1 MGAADP
7 HCIAPWQQGLGL
19 CIVSQQL
26 LTMAALARKQVHLL
40 MPEDLHELVKA
51 RADEAGV
58 SLTAYVLSVLET
70 DLNADPQGRT
80 TLSSLALRV
89 RAVETHLGLDSR
101 QPGFLRAQAAA
112 AAAASPIVLDPV
124 APPERRRAADRAA
137 SAETPA

>member
-1 MGAADP
+1 
-7 HCIAPWQQGLGL
+7 
-19 CIVSQQL
+19 
-26 LTMAALARKQVHLL
+26 MAALARKQVHLL

-51 RADEAGV
+51 RSDEAGV

-101 QPGFLRAQAAA
+101 QPGFLHAQAAA
-112 AAAASPIVLDPV
+112 AAAASSIVLDPV
-124 APPERRRAADRAA
+124 AHPERRRAADRAA

>member
-1 MGAADP
+1 
-7 HCIAPWQQGLGL
+7 
-19 CIVSQQL
+19 
-26 LTMAALARKQVHLL
+26 MAALARKQVHLL

-70 DLNADPQGRT
+70 DLNADPKGRT

-89 RAVETHLGLDSR
+89 RAVEMHLGLDSR

-112 AAAASPIVLDPV
+112 AASPIVLEAGE
-124 APPERRRAADRAA
+124 APQERRRAADRAA
-137 SAETPA
+137 SVETPA